1 MNRIVALI
9 ALPLL
14 VTVLNGCEP
23 ATDSCH
29 EFAPPPGHKPSSCPV
44 TPAETTDHAKPT
56 RYCYS
61 SLAQIDC
68 YDEPQRGRT
77 GFLGSAPA
85 PLSTPAPPSPSK

>member
-1 MNRIVALI
+1 MNRIITLI

-14 VTVLNGCEP
+14 VAVLGGCEP

-44 TPAETTDHAKPT
+44 KPPEIAGPPKPA

-61 SLAQIDC
+61 SLAQVDC
-68 YDEPQRGRT
+68 YDEPQPGRT